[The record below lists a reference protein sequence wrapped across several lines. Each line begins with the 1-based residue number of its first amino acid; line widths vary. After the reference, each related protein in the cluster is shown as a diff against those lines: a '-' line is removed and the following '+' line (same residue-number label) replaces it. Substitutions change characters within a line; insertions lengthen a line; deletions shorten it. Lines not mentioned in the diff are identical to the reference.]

1 MKRIGLFLA
10 VILIFYLCLSWMFT
24 LNRRVEAIDLV
35 AEETAAP
42 ITTTEEKSYTYA
54 LVGSRINLY
63 QEPEEQPL
71 VTEVNS
77 EVIGKTVYDT
87 ASPKYVEELK
97 ICHDMDLFYEQVDEN
112 SYFAALIIDD
122 MQDYIE
128 RHQFYRLI
136 FRICCNC
143 CKYIDGYLDRLYE
156 YEQISF
162 EDSDHTYISYLHS
175 MGIISDTISGN
186 IYPYSN
192 IDREEASLLLY
203 NVYNFFREIPGDKL
217 LIADRNVS
225 IKDYDH
231 IDERYKRALLFSN
244 QINLIEMEN
253 DCILPDKD
261 ITYEE
266 ALIACY
272 RLYNAI
278 IEHIDTVDPLYTN
291 ETNCYRLIRY
301 YGGFNNAVVAGIIAN
316 IASESGHTFDPDIHQ
331 YGGGPGYGICQWTT
345 SSRKQGLYD
354 YAEVCGYNYDTL
366 ECQCQYLVY
375 ELGTL
380 TPKLLRYLNEVPDTS
395 DGAYN
400 AGYQFCL
407 IFEAPQ
413 ELEACCLSRA
423 NNAIKYFEQYNNYQY

>member
-10 VILIFYLCLSWMFT
+10 IVLVFYLCLSWMFT

-35 AEETAAP
+35 AEETATP
-42 ITTTEEKSYTYA
+42 ISSTEEKSYTAA

-71 VTEVNS
+71 VTEVIS
-77 EVIGKTVYDT
+77 EIVEKTVYDT
-87 ASPKYVEELK
+87 ASSKYAEELK
-97 ICHDMDLFYEQVDEN
+97 EAYENKFFYTEPTDHSITLVIKDFN
-112 SYFAALIIDD
+112 
-122 MQDYIE
+122 DYIPRYKVYNLLYKIYYMVYKNYFGLE
-128 RHQFYRLI
+128 LLY
-136 FRICCNC
+136 
-143 CKYIDGYLDRLYE
+143 DGLEGIPFNDY
-156 YEQISF
+156 
-162 EDSDHTYISYLHS
+162 DSPPANMLHAYK
-175 MGIISDTISGN
+175 IIPETSDGN

-192 IDREEASLLLY
+192 MDREEFSILLY
-203 NVYNFFREIPGDKL
+203 NIYNKIREIPGDKL

-266 ALIACY
+266 AIIACY

-278 IEHIDTVDPLYTN
+278 IEHVDTVDPLYTN

-345 SSRKQGLYD
+345 TSRKEGLYD

-423 NNAIKYFEQYNNYQY
+423 NNAIKYFDQYNNYQY